1 MTEIVHRLLLPTIF
15 ILTALMFLAVIA
27 QVFFR
32 YVLAAPLPWSEELAR
47 YLMIWVACLA
57 ASEAYHQKSHVGVN
71 LLSDLLPVKLR
82 RWLHQIVHLVILV
95 LMLVIIYQG
104 FTLSWLLLD
113 QMSPALGIPMTWPYL
128 SVPVGASFIALHTI
142 TFLVQGF
149 KEQPQENQKI
159 H

>member
-1 MTEIVHRLLLPTIF
+1 MTQIVHRLLLPIIF
-15 ILTALMFLAVIA
+15 VLAALMFLAVIA
-27 QVFFR
+27 QVVFR
-32 YVLAAPLPWSEELAR
+32 YVLSAPLPWSEELAR

-71 LLSDLLPVKLR
+71 LLSDLLPVKFR
-82 RWLHQIVHLVILV
+82 QWRHQIVHLAILI

-113 QMSPALGIPMTWPYL
+113 QMSPALGISMTWPYM
-128 SVPVGASFIALHTI
+128 SVPVGASFIALHTMKS
-142 TFLVQGF
+142 LAQGF
-149 KEQPQENQKI
+149 KKQSQENQKI